1 MISSICSPNPLS
13 FFRSFFFSPPFP
25 FSLSPPPFLNHFF
38 VFFSSFFAVE
48 SRASGG
54 DETVNS
60 VTPPLSGFLRDQRVS
75 KRNFLARSLACFK
88 LVDLCVVV
96 ALVVGGFFVCLVF
109 YCVGNSLFIVQKTR
123 SIQSLLLLPALSLR
137 ARKQIIKRSKAP
149 IHTYTPDGKCQS
161 LLHLPN
167 SHRSNSV
174 TTGEDYFSL
183 LLSLF
188 FLFHKS
194 KLLLLLDIMQT
205 HFLSWIFFG

>member
-1 MISSICSPNPLS
+1 M
-13 FFRSFFFSPPFP
+13 
-25 FSLSPPPFLNHFF
+25 
-38 VFFSSFFAVE
+38 E

-75 KRNFLARSLACFK
+75 KRNFLARSLDGLFQARGFVC
-88 LVDLCVVV
+88 CCCCCCCCWG
-96 ALVVGGFFVCLVF
+96 VVGVVCLFF
-109 YCVGNSLFIVQKTR
+109 YCADNCLFIVQKPR

-137 ARKQIIKRSKAP
+137 ARKQIIKRRKAP

-174 TTGEDYFSL
+174 TTGEDYFSF
-183 LLSLF
+183 LLSF
-188 FLFHKS
+188 FFPPQIEASSDTKYNAN
-194 KLLLLLDIMQT
+194 T
-205 HFLSWIFFG
+205 FFYHGFFFCC

>member
-1 MISSICSPNPLS
+1 M
-13 FFRSFFFSPPFP
+13 
-25 FSLSPPPFLNHFF
+25 
-38 VFFSSFFAVE
+38 E

-96 ALVVGGFFVCLVF
+96 ALVVGGVFVCMVF

>member
-13 FFRSFFFSPPFP
+13 FFRSFFFPPPFP

>member
-1 MISSICSPNPLS
+1 MQSLPPSQA
-13 FFRSFFFSPPFP
+13 FSEIKESQSAT
-25 FSLSPPPFLNHFF
+25 FSL
-38 VFFSSFFAVE
+38 
-48 SRASGG
+48 
-54 DETVNS
+54 
-60 VTPPLSGFLRDQRVS
+60 
-75 KRNFLARSLACFK
+75 ARWLACFR

-96 ALVVGGFFVCLVF
+96 AVVVGGFFVCLGF
-109 YCVGNSLFIVQKTR
+109 YCVDNSLFIVQKTR
-123 SIQSLLLLPALSLR
+123 SIRSLLLLPALSLR

-188 FLFHKS
+188 FPPQIEASSDTKYNAN
-194 KLLLLLDIMQT
+194 T
-205 HFLSWIFFG
+205 FFYHGFFFF